1 MNLFGNLLIHILILI
16 EKLRR
21 EDFEGKLYF
30 ITLNYIL
37 CYTLYLKI
45 FKCTFF
51 TLDYGPCYTLPY
63 NVKFA
68 INLSGKYD
76 ITWKDLFAH
85 LLNALKTKD
94 KLYLTILNYTP
105 YYTLHPNWI
114 FIQVNNKFNGRVQS
128 VIEIII

>member
-45 FKCTFF
+45 FKCTFS
-51 TLDYGPCYTLPY
+51 TLDYGPCYTLPH

-76 ITWKDLFAH
+76 IT
-85 LLNALKTKD
+85 
-94 KLYLTILNYTP
+94 
-105 YYTLHPNWI
+105 
-114 FIQVNNKFNGRVQS
+114 
-128 VIEIII
+128 